1 VECYLAMQKT
11 KSLNDKN
18 SLLEILLQ
26 VGPYLGIGLA
36 AQTLGF
42 RLAHFIPSDGR
53 SIVQAALWILIVVM
67 ILLANEPFWNNV
79 LFLVFSLGA
88 GMTLYWLSTG
98 SLHPRTWYLLP
109 ILFIISAVGGDFI
122 QGSASKMNR
131 VLITGMLLFLLGWV
145 LLQIIPLTDLVRKIW
160 ILSGLAL
167 FSATIMVIISL
178 GKDQNN
184 GDSAISRSIQLS
196 VALFNLCWLANIL

>member
-1 VECYLAMQKT
+1 MGCYLAMQKT

-18 SLLEILLQ
+18 SLLVILLQ

-36 AQTLGF
+36 VQTLGF
-42 RLAHFIPSDGR
+42 RLAHFIPSDGK
-53 SIVQAALWILIVVM
+53 SIVQAAFWILFVVM
-67 ILLANEPFWNNV
+67 LLLANEPFWNNV

-88 GMTLYWLSTG
+88 GVTLYWLSTG
-98 SLHPRTWYLLP
+98 SLHPRTWYLMP
-109 ILFIISAVGGDFI
+109 VLFVISAVGGDYI
-122 QGSASKMNR
+122 PGSASKMNR

-145 LLQIIPLTDLVRKIW
+145 LLHIIPLTDIVRKVW
-160 ILSGLAL
+160 ILSGLTL
-167 FSATIMVIISL
+167 FSATIMVIINH

-196 VALFNLCWLANIL
+196 VALFNLCWLVNIL